1 MVNSQTLC
9 IITPFTPAIKVVHI
23 DPIRRHMFE
32 YVVYN
37 YLLLRDDFRI
47 GLVISP
53 RAVII
58 T

>member
-9 IITPFTPAIKVVHI
+9 IITPFTPGIKVVHI
-23 DPIRRHMFE
+23 DPIQCHMFE

-53 RAVII
+53 RAAII